1 MNVPFLDSTPP
12 KAVDPSRPRLA
23 LARSSE
29 VHCTSTAYKRRVI
42 GSHIQG
48 WDEGVTEMSLG
59 EKSILT
65 ISGYEPASQCTRANL
80 QVLEE
85 MLWQM
90 ANPS

>member
-1 MNVPFLDSTPP
+1 MNVQSLDSTPP

-23 LARSSE
+23 LARLSE
-29 VHCTSTAYKRRVI
+29 VHCTLTAYKRRVI

-65 ISGYEPASQCTRANL
+65 ISGYEPASHGTKANL
-80 QVLEE
+80 QVLAET
-85 MLWQM
+85 LCQM